1 MPGKVGIMSVSSL
14 CSSGTWGAR
23 RILALVL
30 VMASLSG
37 LVGCSVAPQSHS
49 AGRDQVLTLAPG
61 DLERYG
67 IALVTPSTVT
77 GQEEE
82 RPAVALTLAEV
93 LRAERPGIRVVTLPE
108 TLGAVNEAGLADAYR
123 QMYEEYRNTGLFR
136 RETLALLGKATNVR
150 FVAQLKLSGFA
161 QESSG
166 RFSAL
171 GFRIIETKRADVRVY
186 LQIWDTSNG
195 SVAWEGLQETTY
207 SRESFSEQRVT
218 LRTVLAEA
226 LTELVRRL
234 P

>member
-1 MPGKVGIMSVSSL
+1 MSVRGL
-14 CSSGTWGAR
+14 CGAGAWGAG
-23 RILALVL
+23 RILAVALAL
-30 VMASLSG
+30 AFFTG
-37 LVGCSVAPQSHS
+37 LIGCSVAPQSYS
-49 AGRDQVLTLAPG
+49 AGRDQALTLAPG

-93 LRAERPGIRVVTLPE
+93 LRSERPGIRVVTLPE

-166 RFSAL
+166 RFSIF
-171 GFRIIETKRADVRVY
+171 GFRVMETKRADVRVF
-186 LQIWDTSNG
+186 LQIWDASNG

-218 LRTVLAEA
+218 LRTVLSEA

>member
-1 MPGKVGIMSVSSL
+1 MVV
-14 CSSGTWGAR
+14 
-23 RILALVL
+23 ALVVAL
-30 VMASLSG
+30 LSG
-37 LVGCSVAPQSHS
+37 LVGCSVAPQSHT
-49 AGRDQVLTLAPG
+49 AGRDQLLTLAPG

-123 QMYEEYRNTGLFR
+123 QLYEEYRNTGLFR

-166 RFSAL
+166 RFSAF
-171 GFRIIETKRADVRVY
+171 GFRIVETKRADVRVY

>member
-23 RILALVL
+23 RILAAVL